1 MLPQTGKR
9 MILVH
14 TSATYGDI
22 SRVCTFKRVMH
33 TSRELLTSAMV
44 MDTPPFAAC
53 DGAMAKDLIF
63 CLHLIVCAH
72 EHKLQSENVFTKS
85 HSRISSISN

>member
-1 MLPQTGKR
+1 MP
-9 MILVH
+9 
-14 TSATYGDI
+14 
-22 SRVCTFKRVMH
+22 

-44 MDTPPFAAC
+44 KDTPPFAAC

-72 EHKLQSENVFTKS
+72 EHKLQSEKFINKS
-85 HSRISSISN
+85 SQQNQQHFQNTHVLAGCCIATV